1 MRGRHLIFTHER
13 NRSYRLVIVL
23 SDCNGGGGG
32 GGGGGGDMRIFENS
46 QRKWPNFNTQKLFL
60 SNGKIVYYQDIL
72 QLPVPLNTL
81 HTIHLNA
88 KSHNLL

>member
-1 MRGRHLIFTHER
+1 MFV
-13 NRSYRLVIVL
+13 YK
-23 SDCNGGGGG
+23 GGGGG
-32 GGGGGGDMRIFENS
+32 GGGGGGMSLFENS
-46 QRKWPNFNTQKLFL
+46 PRKWPNSRSQKLFL
-60 SNGKIVYYQDIL
+60 VFLRNGKIVYYQDVL

>member
-1 MRGRHLIFTHER
+1 MSL
-13 NRSYRLVIVL
+13 
-23 SDCNGGGGG
+23 
-32 GGGGGGDMRIFENS
+32 FENS
-46 QRKWPNFNTQKLFL
+46 SRKCPNSHSQKLFFSL
-60 SNGKIVYYQDIL
+60 LRNGKIVYYQDIL

>member
-1 MRGRHLIFTHER
+1 MFMYNLGSNIGTKML
-13 NRSYRLVIVL
+13 L
-23 SDCNGGGGG
+23 GGGTWEL
-32 GGGGGGDMRIFENS
+32 MRIPRENG
-46 QRKWPNFNTQKLFL
+46 QILILKNYFWELLR
-60 SNGKIVYYQDIL
+60 NGKIVYYQDVL